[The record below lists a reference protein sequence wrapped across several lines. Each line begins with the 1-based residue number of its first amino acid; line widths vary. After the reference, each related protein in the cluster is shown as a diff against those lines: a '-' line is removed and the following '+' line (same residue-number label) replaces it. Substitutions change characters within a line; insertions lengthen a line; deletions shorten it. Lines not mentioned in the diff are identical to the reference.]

1 MSKVS
6 ITRCSSYDKNAVLR
20 AVTDALELL
29 GGVETFVRRSERILV
44 KPNLLSGKPPEA
56 AVTTHP
62 EIVRAILIVLKE
74 AGVTPVVGDSP
85 GFGAAR
91 SVADK
96 CGVMSVCNDLGVE
109 VIDLKTLEVVPNP
122 GGRVFKRLEVAREAL
137 EFDGIVNLP
146 KLKTHAQMHLT
157 MAVKNLFGCVPG
169 KLKPQWHL
177 SAGVE
182 SSYFAQMLLDL
193 SIFLSPR
200 FTVMDAIVGM
210 EGNGPGSGKP
220 RELGL
225 VFAAADSVAMDT
237 VAASILGALEK
248 DVPILEAALA
258 RGMGSAKAENI
269 EVLGVDPAILRIKD
283 FDFPPRMHV
292 NFAAMLPGFL
302 DKPLRKSITTRP
314 HVNALV
320 CTLCSICVNVCPAE
334 VMTRDKRIIIDYDRC
349 IRCYC
354 CQEMCPEGAIS
365 PKDGWLKKALS
376 VLS

>member
-6 ITRCSSYDKNAVLR
+6 VTRCASYDKAAVLK
-20 AVTDALELL
+20 AVTEALGLL
-29 GGVETFVRRSERILV
+29 GGASAFIKRGERILV

-62 EIVRAILIVLKE
+62 EIVRAVLIILKE

-96 CGVMSVCNDLGVE
+96 CGIMSVCNELGVE
-109 VIDLKTLEVVPNP
+109 VIELKTLEIAPNP
-122 GGRVFKRLEVAREAL
+122 GGHIFKRLEVAKEAL

-146 KLKTHAQMHLT
+146 KLKTHAQMYLT

-193 SIFLSPR
+193 SVFLAPR
-200 FTVMDAIVGM
+200 FTVMDAIVAM

-225 VFAAADSVAMDT
+225 VFAGADPVAMDT
-237 VAASILGALEK
+237 AAAAILGASPK
-248 DVPILEAALA
+248 DVPILEAALK
-258 RGMGSAKAENI
+258 RGMDSAKIENI
-269 EVLGVDPAILRIKD
+269 EVSGVDPAALRIKD
-283 FDFPPRMHV
+283 FDFPPPMHT

-302 DKPLRKSITTRP
+302 DKPLRKSITSRP
-314 HVNALV
+314 HVTDKD
-320 CTLCSICVNVCPAE
+320 CTLCGICVNVCPAE
-334 VMTRDKRIIIDYDRC
+334 VMSKEKRIIIDYGMC

>member
-6 ITRCSSYDKNAVLR
+6 VTRCASYDKAAVLK
-20 AVTDALELL
+20 AVTEALGLL
-29 GGVETFVRRSERILV
+29 GGASAFIKRGERILV

-62 EIVRAILIVLKE
+62 EIVRAVLIILKE
-74 AGVTPVVGDSP
+74 GGVTPVVGDSP

-96 CGVMSVCNDLGVE
+96 CGIMSVCNELGVE
-109 VIDLKTLEVVPNP
+109 VIELKTLEIAPNP
-122 GGRVFKRLEVAREAL
+122 GGHIFKRLEVAKEAL

-146 KLKTHAQMHLT
+146 KLKTHAQMYLT

-193 SIFLSPR
+193 SVFLAPR
-200 FTVMDAIVGM
+200 FTVMDAIVAM

-225 VFAAADSVAMDT
+225 VFAGADPVAMDT
-237 VAASILGALEK
+237 AAAAILGA
-248 DVPILEAALA
+248 
-258 RGMGSAKAENI
+258 
-269 EVLGVDPAILRIKD
+269 
-283 FDFPPRMHV
+283 
-292 NFAAMLPGFL
+292 
-302 DKPLRKSITTRP
+302 
-314 HVNALV
+314 
-320 CTLCSICVNVCPAE
+320 
-334 VMTRDKRIIIDYDRC
+334 
-349 IRCYC
+349 
-354 CQEMCPEGAIS
+354 S
-365 PKDGWLKKALS
+365 PKEDR
-376 VLS
+376 

>member
-6 ITRCSSYDKNAVLR
+6 ITRCGLYGRPAVLD
-20 AVTDALELL
+20 AVAEALGLL
-29 GGVETFVRRSERILV
+29 GGVETFVKRSERILV

-62 EIVRAILIVLKE
+62 EIVRAVLILLKE

-96 CGVMSVCNDLGVE
+96 CGVMTVCNELGVE
-109 VIDLKTLEVVPNP
+109 VIELKTLEVTPNP
-122 GGRVFKRLEVAREAL
+122 SGHIFKRLEVAKEAL

-146 KLKTHAQMHLT
+146 KLKTHAQMYLT

-193 SIFLSPR
+193 SVFLAPR

-225 VFAAADSVAMDT
+225 VFAGADCVAMDT
-237 VAASILGALEK
+237 VAAAILGAPPK
-248 DVPILEAALA
+248 DVPILEAALE
-258 RGMGSAKAENI
+258 RGLPSAKLKNV
-269 EVLGVDPAILRIKD
+269 EVKGLDPAAIKIKD
-283 FDFPPRMHV
+283 FDFPPRMHT

-314 HVNALV
+314 HVNDKD
-320 CTLCSICVNVCPAE
+320 CTLCGICVNVCPAE
-334 VMTRDKRIIIDYDRC
+334 VMTKDKRIIIDYDRC

-365 PKDGWLKKALS
+365 PRDGWLKRALS
-376 VLS
+376 ALS